1 MFRASTGPGP
11 APAHHGA
18 RHQALSALRRVV
30 PAGWGRGAVKLAPL
44 CPRSGRDGAEPAAGD
59 DNLWQVPAGRHGSG
73 QVCAPIGF
81 VNLLTILPEL

>member
-1 MFRASTGPGP
+1 MSRAIAGPGP
-11 APAHHGA
+11 APTPQGA
-18 RHQALSALRRVV
+18 PPQATSALGRVV
-30 PAGWGRGAVKLAPL
+30 PAVWGRGAVKLAPL